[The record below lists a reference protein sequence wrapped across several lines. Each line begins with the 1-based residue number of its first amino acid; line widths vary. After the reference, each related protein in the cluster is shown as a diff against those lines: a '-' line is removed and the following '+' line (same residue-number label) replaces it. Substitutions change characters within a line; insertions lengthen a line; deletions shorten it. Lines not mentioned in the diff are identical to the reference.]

1 MFHVAFL
8 SDRNAIRIHIHPASP
23 AGSYHT
29 YRKPFRFHFSPET
42 FHRSI
47 IPAVSFSAYTAKKII
62 PTYQLPVFRCTV
74 GGASIR
80 VYDTAELSASSHNH
94 IIKCIHY
101 KLFIVASAHRDPYGH
116 ISIQIQN
123 TGYVEFSLSGRD
135 HCCIANTA
143 MVAALIDRLTFR
155 SYVLDMNE
163 DSYRL
168 DHSKNSA

>member
-8 SDRNAIRIHIHPASP
+8 SDRNATRIHIHPASP

-29 YRKPFRFHFSPET
+29 YLKAIPISFSPEA

-47 IPAVSFSAYTAKKII
+47 IPAVSFSAHTAKKIMF
-62 PTYQLPVFRCTV
+62 TDQLPVFRCTV

-80 VYDTAELSASSHNH
+80 VYDTAGLSASSHDH
-94 IIKCIHY
+94 IVKCIHY
-101 KLFIVASAHRDPYGH
+101 KLFVVASAHRDPYGH

-135 HCCIANTA
+135 HCCIAEH
-143 MVAALIDRLTFR
+143 LGIRLFCCKV
-155 SYVLDMNE
+155 SVDQVICYQFIVI
-163 DSYRL
+163 
-168 DHSKNSA
+168 